1 MKKTSG
7 SAEESHPSQFCALAY
22 RAEDR
27 SIDSSRN
34 TVIVLLVLRNELGSL
49 RFLIHP
55 ELRTIV
61 QGEDLTYTEALLQ
74 DFLRRA
80 KQDPAALFK
89 QISSLGVGPFVTQE
103 AGSSLSEYPFI
114 QELSTQFIQI

>member
-1 MKKTSG
+1 MKKLG
-7 SAEESHPSQFCALAY
+7 DNAEESHPIRFCVLAY
-22 RAEDR
+22 RAEDQ

-34 TVIVLLVLRNELGSL
+34 AVIVLLVLRDEHGSL

-61 QGEDLTYTEALLQ
+61 RRENLAYIDALLQ

-103 AGSSLSEYPFI
+103 AGSSLSDHTVI
-114 QELSTQFIQI
+114 QELASQFVQI